1 LWCWP
6 IASTVAHVADLVIS
20 DTSVTVVLSA
30 AERLESVHGD
40 VSVPRS
46 SVVGARQVPDGLAEV
61 HGMLARGTMFPGVV
75 MVGTWRESGSVTF
88 AACHGHRPAVVVELA
103 GQAYDR
109 VIVTIED
116 PEETV
121 ERLSADAAGSAASDV
136 GC

>member
-1 LWCWP
+1 M
-6 IASTVAHVADLVIS
+6 ADLVINDS
-20 DTSVTVVLSA
+20 SVTVVLSA
-30 AERLESVHGD
+30 AERIESVHGD

-61 HGMLARGTMFPGVV
+61 HGIRRRGTTFPGVL
-75 MVGTWRESGSVTF
+75 MVGSWRESGSVTF

-109 VIVTIED
+109 VVVTIDNPGEM
-116 PEETV
+116 V
-121 ERLSADAAGSAASDV
+121 ERLSADAAGSAESDV

>member
-1 LWCWP
+1 M
-6 IASTVAHVADLVIS
+6 ADLLINAA
-20 DTSVTVVLSA
+20 SVTVVLSA

-61 HGMLARGTMFPGVV
+61 HGMRARGTMFPGVV